1 MGILT
6 CKRIGR
12 RQLASVPLRPGRLG
26 LLLFLCLIV
35 SLTPASGADAGP
47 KRVLILYSDG
57 RNFAPWAV
65 IASAFQ
71 TELAEHSG
79 LPIEFCE
86 VSLPGPVFERGEAD
100 EPTVKYLQTLFGGRK
115 PDLIV
120 PFGGS
125 AVRFALRLR
134 QIFPSTPLLLA
145 SVQERYLK
153 TVTLDANT
161 ATVAA
166 RLDFPGQIE
175 HIRRILP
182 STTNIVV
189 VLGSSKLEVF
199 VKQELQREFAIFTN
213 RLGLTWLDQYTLAQM
228 QKEVGHLPPHTVIY
242 CIALLADGAGV
253 PYEYDKVIKA
263 LRATANA
270 PMESMCE
277 SALGLGIVGGPLT
290 DSVAEGQKSARV
302 AVRILNGERA
312 GDIHVPAPTVSTPI
326 YDWRELQRWNIS
338 ESRLPPGSVIKFR
351 EPTIW
356 ARYGN
361 WMIGGVAALV
371 IQGVLIGA
379 LVANLA
385 KRRKAERSLRQSE
398 EHVRESEGKF
408 LVMANSTPVMMWV
421 SGLDKGCT
429 FCNQAWLEF
438 TGRPL
443 KEQLGSGW
451 AESVHP
457 QDRAGCRELCK
468 EAFDARQPFTMEY
481 RVRRHDGQYRWISD
495 HGVPRYDS
503 EQNFLGFIGSCVDV
517 TEKKEAEG
525 KAQRSQEELE
535 HVSRV
540 SILGELAG
548 SLAHELSQPLTAV
561 VTSAEAAQR
570 MMDGNHRNDEELR
583 DTLMDVVVEGRR
595 AGGIIAGMRA
605 MLNKAP
611 GQMEAQ
617 DLNVAVR
624 EVLEMMHGD
633 LVNRRVTPVLRL
645 GSRLPPVMAQGVQLR
660 QVLLNLVMN
669 ACDAM
674 SDLTAGQRQL
684 TIETR
689 RSNGH
694 EVEILVADNGPGFSQ
709 EILQHLFEPFHTTK
723 PKGLGLGLAICRSI
737 IEAHGGQLVAS
748 NKNGSGATLTLTL
761 PAESE

>member
-1 MGILT
+1 
-6 CKRIGR
+6 
-12 RQLASVPLRPGRLG
+12 
-26 LLLFLCLIV
+26 
-35 SLTPASGADAGP
+35 
-47 KRVLILYSDG
+47 
-57 RNFAPWAV
+57 
-65 IASAFQ
+65 
-71 TELAEHSG
+71 
-79 LPIEFCE
+79 
-86 VSLPGPVFERGEAD
+86 
-100 EPTVKYLQTLFGGRK
+100 
-115 PDLIV
+115 
-120 PFGGS
+120 
-125 AVRFALRLR
+125 
-134 QIFPSTPLLLA
+134 
-145 SVQERYLK
+145 
-153 TVTLDANT
+153 
-161 ATVAA
+161 
-166 RLDFPGQIE
+166 
-175 HIRRILP
+175 
-182 STTNIVV
+182 
-189 VLGSSKLEVF
+189 
-199 VKQELQREFAIFTN
+199 
-213 RLGLTWLDQYTLAQM
+213 
-228 QKEVGHLPPHTVIY
+228 
-242 CIALLADGAGV
+242 
-253 PYEYDKVIKA
+253 
-263 LRATANA
+263 
-270 PMESMCE
+270 
-277 SALGLGIVGGPLT
+277 
-290 DSVAEGQKSARV
+290 
-302 AVRILNGERA
+302 
-312 GDIHVPAPTVSTPI
+312 
-326 YDWRELQRWNIS
+326 
-338 ESRLPPGSVIKFR
+338 
-351 EPTIW
+351 
-356 ARYGN
+356 
-361 WMIGGVAALV
+361 MIGGVAALV